1 LPVAAFPSVPARG
14 PQQQLFPIWLNSNK
28 GTKTLTGLSPK
39 AFKQSFGSLRR
50 GGTAVFLGLPAGQY
64 LGLYAQTLLG
74 TDYVYPRTTNKI
86 LRAFLHAKGVQ
97 DADIAEVYTP
107 FGHSDYQNI
116 VNDIK
121 KFAKAGKRL

>member
-1 LPVAAFPSVPARG
+1 VVAPNVST
-14 PQQQLFPIWLNSNK
+14 S
-28 GTKTLTGLSPK
+28 SE
-39 AFKQSFGSLRR
+39 
-50 GGTAVFLGLPAGQY
+50 
-64 LGLYAQTLLG
+64 